1 MQTKKSWL
9 WQHIWTSGVIS
20 VRLVLQ
26 DKTVRVL
33 YVWALCRDQEE
44 LDPLASWKLLDI
56 SASTSEQWL

>member
-1 MQTKKSWL
+1 MQLHS
-9 WQHIWTSGVIS
+9 HAIS
-20 VRLVLQ
+20 LLCFALQ

-44 LDPLASWKLLDI
+44 LDTLASWKLLDI

>member
-1 MQTKKSWL
+1 MQTKKC
-9 WQHIWTSGVIS
+9 QCIYHNWTFGVIS
-20 VRLVLQ
+20 VQLVLQ